1 MCSRGPLPLRGP
13 ITLSSTPHC
22 HPERSEGSLKP
33 VKEMATIFTRIAKG
47 EIPSYKVAE
56 SEEFYAFLDIAPMA
70 KGHTLVIPKNVE
82 DDYIFNLDDETYMGL
97 CAFAKKVAQAIK
109 AAVPCKRV
117 GVAVLGMEV
126 PHTHIHLVPLQSE
139 GDMDFRKKKLE
150 LSSEEFAEIAS
161 SIYNE
166 YVKIQ

>member
-1 MCSRGPLPLRGP
+1 
-13 ITLSSTPHC
+13 
-22 HPERSEGSLKP
+22 
-33 VKEMATIFTRIAKG
+33 MATIFTRIAKG
-47 EIPSYKVAE
+47 DIPSYKVAE
-56 SEEFYAFLDIAPMA
+56 SEDFYAFLDIAPMA

-82 DDYIFNLDDETYMGL
+82 DDYIFNLDNETYMGL
-97 CAFAKKVAQAIK
+97 CAFAKKVAQALK
-109 AAVPCKRV
+109 AAVPCQRV

-150 LSSEEFAEIAS
+150 LSQEEFAEIATA
-161 SIYNE
+161 IYNE